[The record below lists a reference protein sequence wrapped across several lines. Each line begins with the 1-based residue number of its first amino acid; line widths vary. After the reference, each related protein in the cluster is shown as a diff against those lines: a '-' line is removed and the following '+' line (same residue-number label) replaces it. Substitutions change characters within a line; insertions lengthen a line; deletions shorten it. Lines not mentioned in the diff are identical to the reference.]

1 MKDSVNTEFRIYNSA
16 LRESKAYT
24 TYSSLNEDFIWHHEL
39 GLIKSENSDLMN
51 YNEQTKNWELLFSF
65 SSLGIKKITRF
76 VFDAKTK
83 QLAIV
88 SNL

>member
-1 MKDSVNTEFRIYNSA
+1 
-16 LRESKAYT
+16 
-24 TYSSLNEDFIWHHEL
+24 
-39 GLIKSENSDLMN
+39 MN

-65 SSLGIKKITRF
+65 TSLGIKKITRF